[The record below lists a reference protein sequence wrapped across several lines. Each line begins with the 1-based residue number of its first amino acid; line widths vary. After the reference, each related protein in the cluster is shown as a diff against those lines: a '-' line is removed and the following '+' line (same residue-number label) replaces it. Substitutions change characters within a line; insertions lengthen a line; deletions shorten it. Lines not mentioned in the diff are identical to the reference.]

1 MSKKLLFL
9 TVIFSFISF
18 LKAEANVNWITDFE
32 SAQKLALSSNKLI
45 LVDFWASWCGPCR
58 KMDSDAWSQK
68 EVSEIV
74 RNFVPLK
81 IDLDSHKALALKYNV
96 KRAKLNSKK
105 VLLN

>member
-45 LVDFWASWCGPCR
+45 TWYYFWEDNNGSN
-58 KMDSDAWSQK
+58 K
-68 EVSEIV
+68 
-74 RNFVPLK
+74 
-81 IDLDSHKALALKYNV
+81 HKN
-96 KRAKLNSKK
+96 
-105 VLLN
+105 